1 MPNSSAPVPPPKQAK
16 GKQAVFPVPK
26 RTNTHEKPK
35 VRPTPARA
43 LGAWGNFE
51 EHIAQ
56 DDNSVA
62 AKSREILEQQK
73 GSTLRPE
80 FRETY
85 KDQKGKKE
93 TMVHEGV
100 SGRVGPDVNDLPGG
114 HPRGRGPSQGPRP
127 ALRSRPNGTLLP
139 GPDPED
145 DRNRPGPGRLDPLL
159 LHESQNGD
167 DTSKMEKKS
176 PGDDA
181 HVGDHGDDAGLREGG
196 VALSPSE

>member
-51 EHIAQ
+51 EDIAQ
-56 DDNSVA
+56 DDKSVA

-100 SGRVGPDVNDLPGG
+100 SGRVGPVAN
-114 HPRGRGPSQGPRP
+114 
-127 ALRSRPNGTLLP
+127 
-139 GPDPED
+139 
-145 DRNRPGPGRLDPLL
+145 
-159 LHESQNGD
+159 ESQNGD

-181 HVGDHGDDAGLREGG
+181 HVGDHGDDAELREGG
-196 VALSPSE
+196 VALSPSK